1 MSEPVRKRR
10 ETVALH
16 SEAMDNLRFIRLA
29 MESSGSFTSV
39 PGWGGVLVGLTAL
52 LAGSLASLPAF
63 ADRWLTVWAA
73 DALLALAIGG
83 WFMAHKAR
91 GQGVRLSKGVGRRFV
106 FSVTPPLFAALILTL
121 VLAGTPAAGLIPGVW
136 LLLYGS
142 GVVSGGTFSVRP
154 VPIMG
159 FCFVAL
165 GCLALFAPESWSN
178 GLLMLGFGGLHIVF
192 GAIIARR
199 FGG

>member
-1 MSEPVRKRR
+1 MDTFRFKVLDKSVLIRLSSRPMSEPIRKRR

-52 LAGSLASLPAF
+52 LAGGLASLPIL

-73 DALLALAIGG
+73 MPYVALGIGG

-91 GQGVRLSKGVGRRFV
+91 GQGVRLSQGVGRRFV
-106 FSVTPPLFAALILTL
+106 FSVTPPLFAALFLT
-121 VLAGTPAAGLIPGVW
+121 
-136 LLLYGS
+136 
-142 GVVSGGTFSVRP
+142 
-154 VPIMG
+154 
-159 FCFVAL
+159 VAL
-165 GCLALFAPESWSN
+165 SGTSAARSDSGCLVAAL
-178 GLLMLGFGGLHIVF
+178 
-192 GAIIARR
+192 R
-199 FGG
+199 